1 MHSKKADGKLWVACS
16 ECNRGGNGTAKDKC
30 CCGGNIK
37 RWNKLG
43 CFLGELITKE
53 RIAKIKEFK
62 PCLFL
67 ALALALASP
76 ALAAEPVEIAS
87 TLAQTTTL
95 PYEFAPLEFED
106 SDAPP
111 LPEIDLVSVPFI
123 NQVGSIAL
131 TLFAILDQFQVLGI
145 YLVILLAV
153 IVVFWL
159 WTYVTRTPSQVELKV
174 SEGLGIAAGLVL
186 GIAAGLVDAQTA
198 DIQEGVE
205 FYQQNYTRMSE
216 GATNQYRLDQQR
228 IASNR
233 QLSAGIRQGSKIFR
247 RAKRD
252 FGGNPFK

>member
-1 MHSKKADGKLWVACS
+1 MKALVLA
-16 ECNRGGNGTAKDKC
+16 
-30 CCGGNIK
+30 
-37 RWNKLG
+37 LV
-43 CFLGELITKE
+43 
-53 RIAKIKEFK
+53 
-62 PCLFL
+62 L

-76 ALAAEPVEIAS
+76 AMAADPVEIAS

-95 PYEFAPLEFED
+95 PYEFAPLELE

-174 SEGLGIAAGLVL
+174 SEGFGIAASV
-186 GIAAGLVDAQTA
+186 VDAQTA

-216 GATNQYRLDQQR
+216 GATNQYRLGQQR

-247 RAKRD
+247 RAKKD

>member
-1 MHSKKADGKLWVACS
+1 MKALVLA
-16 ECNRGGNGTAKDKC
+16 
-30 CCGGNIK
+30 
-37 RWNKLG
+37 
-43 CFLGELITKE
+43 
-53 RIAKIKEFK
+53 
-62 PCLFL
+62 L

-174 SEGLGIAAGLVL
+174 SEGLGIAAGLV
-186 GIAAGLVDAQTA
+186 DAQTA

-247 RAKRD
+247 RAKKD

>member
-1 MHSKKADGKLWVACS
+1 MLRYLVIILAFVLPLTLAFGNS
-16 ECNRGGNGTAKDKC
+16 EAQAAPDPAMVLPNGQLTYTA
-30 CCGGNIK
+30 
-37 RWNKLG
+37 
-43 CFLGELITKE
+43 
-53 RIAKIKEFK
+53 
-62 PCLFL
+62 
-67 ALALALASP
+67 
-76 ALAAEPVEIAS
+76 
-87 TLAQTTTL
+87 AQTTTL
-95 PYEFAPLEFED
+95 PYEFAPLDLE

-111 LPEIDLVSVPFI
+111 LPDIDLVSVPFI

-174 SEGLGIAAGLVL
+174 SEGLGIASRV
-186 GIAAGLVDAQTA
+186 VDVQTA
-198 DIQEGVE
+198 DVQEGVDY
-205 FYQQNYTRMSE
+205 YQQNYTRMGE

-233 QLSAGIRQGSKIFR
+233 QLSAGLRQGSKIFR

>member
-1 MHSKKADGKLWVACS
+1 MHSKNENGKLWVACS
-16 ECNRGGNGTAKDKC
+16 ECDRGGNGKAKDKC
-30 CCGGNIK
+30 SAGGYIK
-37 RWNKLG
+37 QWNKLG
-43 CFLGELITKE
+43 CFLGELITKKQPVKADE
-53 RIAKIKEFK
+53 IK
-62 PCLFL
+62 LYIFL
-67 ALALALASP
+67 ALALALLPSP
-76 ALAAEPVEIAS
+76 ALASEPVEIAS

-95 PYEFAPLEFED
+95 PYEFEPLDFET

-174 SEGLGIAAGLVL
+174 SEGLGIAASV
-186 GIAAGLVDAQTA
+186 VDVQSA
-198 DIQEGVE
+198 DIQDGMD

-233 QLSAGIRQGSKIFR
+233 QLSAGLRQGSKIFR
-247 RAKRD
+247 RAKKD